1 MNTWDHLAEQ
11 AHRLLTRPRRGD
23 LTPAVTLVQ
32 SLHKQPPQSPAAI
45 CAHLET
51 ASAALPQLARYA
63 RSGDRHAL
71 LMAAVLMRHPLR
83 RIAEM
88 ADPDG
93 YRSSDR
99 DARDNDT
106 LRIFFEIIRTAAEPQ
121 FLTSRYLYGQTLKRV
136 LKHVPT
142 PIHRPSRCA
151 STPTPWSWIDPTS
164 APTTTAPPACCSWPA
179 TDASSPPWR
188 RHSASALPQLRRL
201 QPLGRG
207 PRPGRQRQ
215 RRRAPRPAGHPQ
227 AVHLLRSGGGGMT
240 LHRRLAALATCLV
253 FSAALLLQT
262 APPALAA
269 ICPAVEA
276 IAVPGTTQTN
286 PQADPDKPVGVLGD
300 ILEPLRKNS
309 PVRLVTYYT
318 PYPATIVGGTDG
330 GGYRAS
336 KNAGIDATNAR
347 LKAVAGA
354 CPNTAFILT
363 GYSQGADV
371 AGDVAAAIGH
381 NRGVIPANKL
391 LGVALVADPSQ
402 APVGQ
407 PTIGLK
413 QPGMGFA
420 GVRSGGFGS
429 LTQRNGLL
437 SVCSPQDYY
446 CNLPQGDL
454 DAVHRAPGLP
464 SRRVRPRR
472 ISAEAGHHLH
482 GRPRRPRHRR
492 HQPDPAADQRPQPHP
507 QPDPARR
514 RLR

>member
-1 MNTWDHLAEQ
+1 ML
-11 AHRLLTRPRRGD
+11 
-23 LTPAVTLVQ
+23 
-32 SLHKQPPQSPAAI
+32 
-45 CAHLET
+45 
-51 ASAALPQLARYA
+51 
-63 RSGDRHAL
+63 
-71 LMAAVLMRHPLR
+71 
-83 RIAEM
+83 
-88 ADPDG
+88 
-93 YRSSDR
+93 
-99 DARDNDT
+99 
-106 LRIFFEIIRTAAEPQ
+106 
-121 FLTSRYLYGQTLKRV
+121 
-136 LKHVPT
+136 
-142 PIHRPSRCA
+142 
-151 STPTPWSWIDPTS
+151 S
-164 APTTTAPPACCSWPA
+164 APLLLQAAP
-179 TDASSPPWR
+179 
-188 RHSASALPQLRRL
+188 
-201 QPLGRG
+201 
-207 PRPGRQRQ
+207 
-215 RRRAPRPAGHPQ
+215 
-227 AVHLLRSGGGGMT
+227 
-240 LHRRLAALATCLV
+240 AALAA
-253 FSAALLLQT
+253 S
-262 APPALAA
+262 
-269 ICPAVEA
+269 CPAVEA
-276 IAVPGTTQTN
+276 IAVPGTSQTN
-286 PQADPDKPVGVLGD
+286 PQADPDKPVGVLAN

-454 DAVHRAPGLP
+454 VMRFIGHLGSHLDASDPAGSAQKLATIFMAGLVAPATAAINQILQLISDPNLIPNLIQRGVAFAKALAQQLFWLAGPQVAATATDLVNAVTSVINMVTSRAWTAIPAAITTIATTAAAVGSGLSQMRDKTTTINVSGFGPVGSELAAPGANFGDLATAVLNAINVATGGLATQSTGLFGP
-464 SRRVRPRR
+464 TFSQF
-472 ISAEAGHHLH
+472 SASSVADSLKHYAEFIKGGFHENYATTRLDPAGHT
-482 GRPRRPRHRR
+482 GT
-492 HQPDPAADQRPQPHP
+492 QIVQRYFVNQIHK
-507 QPDPARR
+507 
-514 RLR
+514 LV

>member
-51 ASAALPQLARYA
+51 ASTALPQLARYA

-121 FLTSRYLYGQTLKRV
+121 ILTSRYLYGQTLKRV
-136 LKHVPT
+136 LKARPDADSPAVAVPRRPPLRRPRST
-142 PIHRPSRCA
+142 RPRHRLRPHRRPAAAGPRPTHHHRPG
-151 STPTPWSWIDPTS
+151 T
-164 APTTTAPPACCSWPA
+164 
-179 TDASSPPWR
+179 
-188 RHSASALPQLRRL
+188 RHPASALPQLRRL
-201 QPLGRG
+201 QPLRCG

-215 RRRAPRPAGHPQ
+215 RGRAPRPARHPQ
-227 AVHLLRSGGGGMT
+227 AVHLLRSARWR
-240 LHRRLAALATCLV
+240 HDP
-253 FSAALLLQT
+253 
-262 APPALAA
+262 APPAGRPGDLPVAQRRSAA
-269 ICPAVEA
+269 ALRTQRARREL
-276 IAVPGTTQTN
+276 PGRRGHRRSRHHRRPTPRPIPTS
-286 PQADPDKPVGVLGD
+286 PSGVLGN

-347 LKAVAGA
+347 LKAVANA
-354 CPNTAFILT
+354 CPKTVFILT

-381 NRGVIPANKL
+381 NRGVIPR
-391 LGVALVADPSQ
+391 
-402 APVGQ
+402 Q
-407 PTIGLK
+407 PTPRRR
-413 QPGMGFA
+413 PGRRPLPGPRRTA
-420 GVRSGGFGS
+420 HHRSQQTPAWAS
-429 LTQRNGLL
+429 PACAPAASDHSPNAT
-437 SVCSPQDYY
+437 VCS
-446 CNLPQGDL
+446 
-454 DAVHRAPGLP
+454 R
-464 SRRVRPRR
+464 
-472 ISAEAGHHLH
+472 SAHHATTTATC
-482 GRPRRPRHRR
+482 PK
-492 HQPDPAADQRPQPHP
+492 ATW
-507 QPDPARR
+507 
-514 RLR
+514 